1 MDMKNIQEIIKRA
14 TERYQ
19 LPDGE
24 LQVYIQTTEPKV
36 YSILGDEILE
46 ADNNYLYIV
55 DNIKK
60 EYIMINHNIIKKIII
75 TDRK

>member
-1 MDMKNIQEIIKRA
+1 MDMKNIQETVKRA

-75 TDRK
+75 TDKK